1 MKKCLLLVAAVFL
14 AATWTAAEAI
24 DAVSFNPARL
34 GRYENLKIS
43 GGLTSKG
50 GISAQAVTVQSGGTV
65 TFNNAGNYQADRTEV
80 QGTLNM
86 PNTDFNTTTLYSS
99 GPASFV
105 GSGTSQIGN
114 MIGASMRVQANRM
127 ALRQVSVSGE
137 ATTDYN
143 GNSISGFVLGNNTI
157 PTAPSECQGL
167 QWVTRLT
174 DDNQSY
180 KVLGFASCGTEESTE
195 QDCTENPNQQKC
207 CTGENVSWNGS
218 QCVRSCSAYGEMEQ
232 SYIQAYNCHLYDAEN
247 EYSYPDY
254 QGGTCSVS
262 NIVAESGAAA
272 CDHDGYSIPNYSD
285 RNEAASAAAVTCADM
300 ADNMFDRDTFEGEFR
315 CSFAVPVQTNY
326 SGYYDSLA
334 GVLIC
339 RREKYE
345 WTCPSTQ
352 SCGTTQNSCR

>member
-1 MKKCLLLVAAVFL
+1 MKKCLLLVAAAFL

-167 QWVTRLT
+167 QWVTRVT

-195 QDCTENPNQQKC
+195 QDCTENPNQEKC
-207 CTGENVSWNGS
+207 CTTNQEWNGTECVTKS
-218 QCVRSCSAYGEMEQ
+218 CPNPPGAPSGCGSCYFTYNGFIVKGFACPGWNTTTCEWDDAYSSGCRPNTNVWVSSYTMTQQIGGNYCNQIWGTSKNILSSRPTLGAYCGTYGAANSKTQYYFPQAPSNLFTCEIWQC
-232 SYIQAYNCHLYDAEN
+232 
-247 EYSYPDY
+247 
-254 QGGTCSVS
+254 S
-262 NIVAESGAAA
+262 NIATTK
-272 CDHDGYSIPNYSD
+272 PFQ
-285 RNEAASAAAVTCADM
+285 R
-300 ADNMFDRDTFEGEFR
+300 
-315 CSFAVPVQTNY
+315 
-326 SGYYDSLA
+326 
-334 GVLIC
+334 
-339 RREKYE
+339 
-345 WTCPSTQ
+345 
-352 SCGTTQNSCR
+352 GTP